1 MNKIE
6 LSEISDLTGA
16 ISNYNKLANYLT
28 QLDSK
33 QKESLEVL
41 WQRALKFSRTTISDK
56 KYMDQ
61 EAYQCW
67 QSIDLHMVSQMWG
80 STSCGWGGMGGAAM
94 TSSYTTVI
102 ENSYLNAIFVYYGS
116 TLVYIVDDNEKLEK
130 YKSRNWKSLPGM
142 DSAKSELDLF
152 YIKTRR

>member
-1 MNKIE
+1 
-6 LSEISDLTGA
+6 
-16 ISNYNKLANYLT
+16 
-28 QLDSK
+28 
-33 QKESLEVL
+33 
-41 WQRALKFSRTTISDK
+41 
-56 KYMDQ
+56 MDQ

-142 DSAKSELDLF
+142 DLAKSELDLF